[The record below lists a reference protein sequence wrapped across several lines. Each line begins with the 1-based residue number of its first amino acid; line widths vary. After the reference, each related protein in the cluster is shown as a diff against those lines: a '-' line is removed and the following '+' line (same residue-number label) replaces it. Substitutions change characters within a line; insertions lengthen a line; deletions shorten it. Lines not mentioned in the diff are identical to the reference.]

1 MLGSQLLQ
9 IIKTL
14 NKRDM
19 RELHKVVRS
28 PYFNQREDVINLFNA
43 IEKSLNN
50 KLPDLSKE
58 KIFKD
63 LYPNKKYD
71 DVLMRQI
78 MSYLYKIIQKYLI
91 TEGVLENEI
100 ESQLYLS
107 YALRQRHADKILE
120 KQLIESLQI
129 IDKQEFKNA
138 KYHYLKYMFHIEE
151 YEYYSRKKRTSELNL
166 QSISDELDFFYISER
181 LRQAC
186 IMYSHQNISNHHYVQ
201 PLLKPAI
208 EQIKQ
213 VENLPPSVIMYFHN
227 YKALTQLENEENFHQ
242 LKKIILEK
250 GFLFPENERRNLY
263 IAATNYCIRRLNQGE
278 KIFGSEA
285 LELYRARMQ
294 SNVLLENGILPT
306 YTFNNILM
314 LALKSEEYEWAEKF
328 LYDFKQYLPE
338 KERENI
344 FQYNLALFYFR
355 TGKYSEAMDL
365 LQKVNLNDVL
375 YNLDARRLLA
385 RIYFDLDEIN
395 ALQSLIES
403 SKVYLHR
410 QKGIGYH
417 HDMYANYFRFLEK
430 MMKIDMKKAE
440 ARAILRGE
448 VEGTQLLAEREW
460 LLQKLKPS

>member
-9 IIKTL
+9 IIKSL

-19 RELHKVVRS
+19 RELHKVVLS
-28 PYFNQREDVINLFNA
+28 PYFNQREDVVLLFEE
-43 IEKSLNN
+43 IEKSLND

-58 KIFKD
+58 KIYRNVF
-63 LYPNKKYD
+63 PNKKYD
-71 DVLMRQI
+71 DVLMRQV

-91 TEGVLENEI
+91 TEGVLQNEM
-100 ESQLYLS
+100 ESQLYLNH
-107 YALRQRHADKILE
+107 ALRQRNADKVLE
-120 KQLIESLQI
+120 KQLNESLQI
-129 IDKQEFKNA
+129 VYKQEFKNA
-138 KYHYLKYMFHIEE
+138 KYHYLKYMLHIEE
-151 YEYYSRKKRTSELNL
+151 YEYYSKKKRTSELNL
-166 QSISDELDFFYISER
+166 QRISDELDFFYLSER

-186 IMYSHQNISNHHYVQ
+186 IMYSHQNISNHHYNQ
-201 PLLKPAI
+201 PLLENTI
-208 EQIKQ
+208 EQIGQIK
-213 VENLPPSVIMYFHN
+213 NLPPSVIAYYHN
-227 YKALTQLENEENFHQ
+227 YKALTELDNEENYHQ
-242 LKKIILEK
+242 LKKIILEQ
-250 GFLFPENERRNLY
+250 GYFFPENERRNLY
-263 IAATNYCIRRLNQGE
+263 IATTNYCIRRLNQGE
-278 KIFGSEA
+278 KSFGFEA
-285 LELYRARMQ
+285 LELYRSRMQ
-294 SNVLLENGILPT
+294 NNVLLENGIFPP
-306 YTFNNILM
+306 YSYNNILM

-385 RIYFDLDEIN
+385 RIYYDLDEIN

-417 HDMYANYFRFLEK
+417 HDMYTNFFRFLEK
-430 MMKIDMKKAE
+430 MMKMDMKKAE
-440 ARAILRGE
+440 ARLILRGE

-460 LLQKLKPS
+460 LLQKLS